1 MLHGSERNSGASIRE
16 MASRGNLWRDGPVV
30 WCDQRVGRPEG
41 ARKYGL
47 AHGELTGSFL
57 NISCNP
63 FSLEG
68 KKKF

>member
-1 MLHGSERNSGASIRE
+1 